1 MNIRVHLPETK
12 EGWEELNNR
21 FSKFQSEFII
31 DEINNL
37 PYSYERKLEVLE
49 GVRER
54 IEQEE

>member
-12 EGWEELNNR
+12 EGWEELNSR
-21 FSKFQSEFII
+21 LSKFQSEFII
-31 DEINNL
+31 NEINNL